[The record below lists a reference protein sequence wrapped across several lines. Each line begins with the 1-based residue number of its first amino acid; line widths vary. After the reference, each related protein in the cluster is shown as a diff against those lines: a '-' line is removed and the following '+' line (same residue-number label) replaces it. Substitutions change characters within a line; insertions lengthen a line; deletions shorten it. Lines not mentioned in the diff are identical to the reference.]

1 MYPTPSARVS
11 RNRITLITSIAVSLS
26 ILLGLLTVSG
36 SLSVQAAPL
45 AAVVNVGAGSYNT
58 TLPVGGGV
66 PSNNAGGAPAPQ
78 ISVQSSMPLPTKDSV
93 GATRMTRLPPHALR
107 GE

>member
-66 PSNNAGGAPAPQ
+66 PSNNAGGAGAPK
-78 ISVQSSMPLPTKDSV
+78 INAKVNRPIPTHYRVAALGLERLPTKPQR
-93 GATRMTRLPPHALR
+93 AN
-107 GE
+107 